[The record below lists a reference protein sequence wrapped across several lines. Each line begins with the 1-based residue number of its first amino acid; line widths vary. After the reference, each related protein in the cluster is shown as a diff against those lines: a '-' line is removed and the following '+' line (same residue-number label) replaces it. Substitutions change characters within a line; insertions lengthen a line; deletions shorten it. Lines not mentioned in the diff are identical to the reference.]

1 MAVTFQTSTDD
12 FIIKSDVGELI
23 RRTDGI
29 YEECLVTGTP
39 TWISIIFENDISLN
53 QVIYM
58 ADTNGGVMRDELKEF
73 EGL

>member
-1 MAVTFQTSTDD
+1 MARAFETSTDD

-29 YEECLVTGTP
+29 YGECFVTGSP
-39 TWISIIFENDISLN
+39 TWISIIFEKDNSKN

-58 ADTNGGVMRDELKEF
+58 ADTNGAVMRDELKEF